1 MEMNSIIWSWTQ
13 PYTAWQPMANYA
25 QSTDEAIE
33 QKLTTE
39 DLAEAQALLARIM
52 AL

>member
-1 MEMNSIIWSWTQ
+1 MENNSIRWTV

-25 QSTDEAIE
+25 QTKE
-33 QKLTTE
+33 QVVEQRLETE
-39 DLAEAQALLARIM
+39 DLSEAQAVLARIM

>member
-1 MEMNSIIWSWTQ
+1 MENNSIRWTV

-25 QSTDEAIE
+25 QTKEQVVE
-33 QKLTTE
+33 QKLETE
-39 DLAEAQALLARIM
+39 DLAEARAVLKRIM

>member
-13 PYTAWQPMANYA
+13 PYTAWQPMTMPT
-25 QSTDEAIE
+25 QPQDEVIE
-33 QKLTTE
+33 QKLQTQ
-39 DLAEAQALLARIM
+39 DLNEARAVLARIM

>member
-1 MEMNSIIWSWTQ
+1 MENNSIRWTV

-25 QSTDEAIE
+25 QSKDEVVE
-33 QKLTTE
+33 QKLATQDLTE
-39 DLAEAQALLARIM
+39 ARAVLKRIM

>member
-1 MEMNSIIWSWTQ
+1 MENNSIRWEWTQ

-25 QSTDEAIE
+25 HTHNETIE
-33 QKLTTE
+33 QELETE
-39 DLAEAQALLARIM
+39 DLVEARAVLARIM

>member
-1 MEMNSIIWSWTQ
+1 MENNSIRWTV

-25 QSTDEAIE
+25 QTKE
-33 QKLTTE
+33 QVVEQRLETE
-39 DLAEAQALLARIM
+39 DLSEARAVLARIM

>member
-1 MEMNSIIWSWTQ
+1 MENNSIRWTV

-25 QSTDEAIE
+25 QTKEQVVE
-33 QKLTTE
+33 QKLEPE
-39 DLAEAQALLARIM
+39 DLAEAQAVLKRIM